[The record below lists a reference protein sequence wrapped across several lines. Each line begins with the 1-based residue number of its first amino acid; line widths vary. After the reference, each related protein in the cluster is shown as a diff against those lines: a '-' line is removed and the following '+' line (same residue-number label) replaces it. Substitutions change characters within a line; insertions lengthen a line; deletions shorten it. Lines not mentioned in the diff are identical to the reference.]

1 MVRETYPCVDDHTL
15 VDGPQMGHFSRLD
28 FFDCMILTDLFCFF
42 ATLIFIFLYLFACL
56 FATENMKEMLLLDPF
71 WIADK
76 DFLESEVFFRNLTIQ
91 MFSFALV
98 CVTWIGLLYRDD
110 I

>member
-1 MVRETYPCVDDHTL
+1 
-15 VDGPQMGHFSRLD
+15 
-28 FFDCMILTDLFCFF
+28 
-42 ATLIFIFLYLFACL
+42 
-56 FATENMKEMLLLDPF
+56 MLLLDPF